1 MSLAIDVHAVR
12 MVLLNDGWH
21 RVVQE
26 SFTVDLYEYQS
37 DEATVPVPGTGATWL
52 EGDDTRVYCPLTA
65 ILAVRTGEAPDQ
77 RKRG

>member
-1 MSLAIDVHAVR
+1 MSLAIDVRAVR

-21 RVVQE
+21 RVVKE
-26 SFTVDLYEYQS
+26 SFIVDVHGYQS
-37 DEATVPVPGTGATWL
+37 GEDVVPVPGTGATWL

-77 RKRG
+77 RRR